1 MHLNAKI
8 FSAKGGWEV
17 ADIPPS
23 LGDRVDFWC
32 MAKGRVKK
40 RPYSVFFLNQPF
52 FITYGAKSTDI
63 AW

>member
-40 RPYSVFFLNQPF
+40 RPYSVFFLNQTF
-52 FITYGAKSTDI
+52 L
-63 AW
+63 